1 MSSSAQFVTFLFTDI
16 ERSSIL
22 WETHPQAMG
31 RALAQ
36 HDALMRAVFVEH
48 RGHVFKTMG
57 DAFCVAFENTLDA
70 LLSATLAQRHLA
82 AAAWEETGPLRVRMA
97 LHVGEAE
104 QRDNDYFGPTLNRVA
119 RLLSTAHGGQT
130 LLSSTAADR
139 TRALLP
145 PDISLRDLG
154 ERRLKDL
161 SRPERIFQ
169 VVARDLP
176 AEFPPLRSLEVL
188 PNNLPAQVTTFIGR
202 AREMAEVRRLLG
214 LSRAVTLTGPGG
226 TGKTRLS
233 LQVAAEVLDTLPHGV
248 WLVELA
254 TVTDPARVPEAVAD
268 ALEIRTEAGRSTLDT
283 VLDALRHRH
292 LLLVLDNCEHLIAAV
307 ARLAS
312 TLLTRCPQV
321 RILASSRE
329 PLNIAGESLW
339 PVPALTSAEFD
350 REVTALEFADVAQL
364 ESVQLFVDRAAAV
377 RPGFALTPDNAREL
391 AEICWR
397 LDGIPLAIEL
407 AAARAK
413 QLPLGQILERLDDRF
428 RFLTGGNR
436 TALPRQQ
443 TLGALIEWS
452 HDLLTPPERMLLRRL
467 TVFVAG
473 RTLEMAED
481 VCSGDGLERG
491 EIFDLL
497 SSLADKSLLTVERGA
512 AGEPR
517 YTLLE
522 SIWSFADEQLG
533 RHGETDRFRRR
544 HLEYFVRFA
553 VRIEPEL
560 YGGRQKE
567 WLDRL
572 DVEHHNL
579 NHALR
584 FSLENPE
591 TIGSGLALAGAVIR
605 YWEVRNYFVEGYE
618 HLLPLLQAAPAEE
631 TAVRARA
638 ILGAGRLAWCQDRDP
653 DARRHYREAQRLC
666 QKCGL
671 DSEAG
676 YAEAFLGFV
685 ERNEGH
691 TAEAYA
697 HFERAQQAGE
707 ALRSDR
713 LLALVSNGRGSL
725 AADAGDF
732 SAARPLKEA
741 ALRTFQSLD
750 DLWVVGLL
758 RAGLGRVCLA
768 LGDIA
773 AAQDHLQQALT
784 MARDLGNKWAVPQV
798 LEAIGDL
805 RAGQGEP
812 ERSVL
817 LYGAASTQRERLAQS
832 FSRVEQAA
840 YDRAL
845 GGLRTQVAADRFN
858 EEWQRGRCL
867 SLEAAVQSALEGSW
881 IR

>member
-1 MSSSAQFVTFLFTDI
+1 MSPPSKLVTFLFTDI

-22 WETHPQAMG
+22 WEMHPQAMG

-48 RGHVFKTMG
+48 SGHVFKTMG
-57 DAFCVAFENTLDA
+57 DAFCVAFESTLDG

-130 LLSSTAADR
+130 LLSSVAAER
-139 TRALLP
+139 TRAALP
-145 PDISLRDLG
+145 PEISLRDLG

-176 AEFPPLRSLEVL
+176 ADFPPLRSLEVL

-202 AREMAEVRRLLG
+202 AREMAEVKRLLG
-214 LSRAVTLTGPGG
+214 ISRAVTLTGPGG

-254 TVTDPARVPEAVAD
+254 TVTDPGLVPEAVAT
-268 ALEIRTEAGRSTLDT
+268 ALEIRTEAGRSALDT
-283 VLDALRHRH
+283 LLDALRPRH

-312 TLLTRCPQV
+312 TLLARCPQV

-339 PVPALTSAEFD
+339 PVPALTSAAFD
-350 REVTALEFADVAQL
+350 GDVTGLEFADLAQL

-377 RPGFALTPDNAREL
+377 HPGFALTPENAREL

-413 QLPLGQILERLDDRF
+413 QLPLSQILERLDDRF

-452 HDLLTPPERMLLRRL
+452 HDLLRPQERILLRRL

-473 RTLEMAED
+473 RTLEMAEE
-481 VCSGDGLERG
+481 VCSGDGLERT

-497 SSLADKSLLTVERGA
+497 SSLADKSLIMVERGA
-512 AGEPR
+512 VGDPR

-522 SIWSFADEQLG
+522 SIWSFADDQLS
-533 RHGETDRFRRR
+533 RHGERDRFRRR
-544 HLEYFVRFA
+544 HLEYFVHFA
-553 VRIEPEL
+553 GRVEPEL

-572 DVEHHNL
+572 GVEHHNL

-584 FSLENPE
+584 FSLESSE
-591 TIGSGLALAGAVIR
+591 TIPSGLALAAALVR

-618 HLLPLLQAAPAEE
+618 HLLQLLQATPVEE
-631 TAVRARA
+631 SVIRARA
-638 ILGAGRLAWCQDRDP
+638 IQGAGRLAWCQDRDP
-653 DARRHYREAQRLC
+653 DARRHYREALRLY
-666 QKCGL
+666 QAWGL
-671 DSEAG
+671 NPEAG
-676 YAEAFLGFV
+676 FAHAFLGFI
-685 ERNEGH
+685 ERNEGR
-691 TAEAYA
+691 TGEALA
-697 HFERAQQAGE
+697 HFEQAQAVGE

-732 SAARPLKEA
+732 ATARVLKEA
-741 ALRTFQSLD
+741 ALRTYQALAD
-750 DLWVVGLL
+750 PWIIGLL
-758 RAGLGRVCLA
+758 HGGLGRVCLA
-768 LGDIA
+768 LGDA
-773 AAQDHLQQALT
+773 ASAQGHLQQALT
-784 MARDLGNKWAVPQV
+784 IARDLGNKWAVPHV
-798 LEAIGDL
+798 LETIGDL
-805 RAGQGEP
+805 LAGRGKP
-812 ERSVL
+812 ERAVL
-817 LYGAASTQRERLAQS
+817 LYGAASVQREMLAQS
-832 FSRVEQAA
+832 FSRVEQSAH
-840 YDRAL
+840 DRAL
-845 GGLRTQVAADRFN
+845 RELRQRVSADRFD
-858 EEWQRGRCL
+858 EEWQRGQAL
-867 SLEAAVQSALEGSW
+867 SVEAAVQIVFEEPW